1 MDRKQPAVADSAEE
15 GSTPSAGNAAAE
27 HDLVE
32 ALQRE
37 RADFR
42 NYKRRVEQ
50 ERGVEH
56 ERGRSVAV
64 EQLLPVLDD
73 LDRAL
78 SDVPAEIEG
87 NPWVQGVRMV
97 RERLTAALRGLGVER
112 YGQVRD
118 AFDPAL
124 HDALFFQPGSEGSS
138 PSISE
143 VLRAGYRMSDRVLR
157 PAEVVVAGPPHRV
170 NLEELNEADAIEAG
184 E

>member
-1 MDRKQPAVADSAEE
+1 MDRKELAGASPVEERSSQSDEKGSAER
-15 GSTPSAGNAAAE
+15 
-27 HDLVE
+27 DLVD

-42 NYKRRVEQ
+42 NYRRRVEQ
-50 ERGVEH
+50 QRGVEH
-56 ERGRSVAV
+56 ERGRSVAI

-78 SDVPAEIEG
+78 SDVPAEIKA

-112 YGQVRD
+112 YGEVRD
-118 AFDPAL
+118 AFDPAF
-124 HDALFFQPGSEGSS
+124 HDALFFQPGPEGSS

-143 VLRAGYRMSDRVLR
+143 VLRAGYRMGDRVLR